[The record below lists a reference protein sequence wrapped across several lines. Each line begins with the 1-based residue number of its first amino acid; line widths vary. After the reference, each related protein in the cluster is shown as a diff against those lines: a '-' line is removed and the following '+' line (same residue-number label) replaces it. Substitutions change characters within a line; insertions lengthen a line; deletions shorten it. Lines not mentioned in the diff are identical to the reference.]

1 MTRSNIGTVVE
12 SYGLKVVGSKL
23 CCPKHGERTPSLHI
37 YEDTES
43 FYCFGCEW
51 SGDSITFIRF
61 MDNCSFPAAVLKY
74 RDITGDDVS
83 FELREDYENRMGS
96 EFNEDV
102 HTRIKENTGVDSKGY
117 RGIRTDISKW
127 FGIRYEYSQE
137 TGDVAK
143 TLYPCTIGGELTGY
157 KVRTHPKDFTNPYG
171 ETGKGCDLFGQF
183 RFKTF
188 NHTLLICS
196 GEHDQLAA
204 FQMLKDAQKNKQY
217 DPVAVVSPTIGE
229 GGAYKQAQAQY
240 EWINQFKK
248 IVVAFDNDKA
258 GEEATKKLVEVL
270 PRGKVFIMKMRYKDP
285 NDYVLMGKETEFI
298 SDFWAAKPYTPAG
311 VFSSAELYK
320 KALEYADST
329 KLSLPDYLPKANEM
343 FQGGLV
349 KGEITVI
356 FAGSGQGKSTFI
368 NSFTTHWALR
378 ETDETVGVLSLEAT
392 VDKYSTSLLSDY
404 LGVNLLRMSGE
415 ERKSFLSREDV
426 KDKIEQMTLSPDGKA
441 RFYVCD
447 DRGADI
453 DVVKEKILEMIIKLG
468 VTILIIDPE
477 TDLRSGMDLSQQEE
491 LSTWFKKL
499 LKQYPHVSLIL
510 VAHVRKRGSND
521 KDKSL
526 TEDSVMGSSTLI
538 KSAGQLISLERNK
551 LDECPIKRNVTT
563 VTIHKNRHSS
573 TTGSADEVYYD
584 WKSGKLYNFEEWK
597 KENPHMKVG

>member
-12 SYGLKVVGSKL
+12 SYGLKIVGSKL
-23 CCPKHGERTPSLHI
+23 CCPKHGEKTPSLHI

-83 FELREDYENRMGS
+83 FELKEDYENRMGS

-127 FGIRYEYSQE
+127 FGVRYEYSQE

-157 KVRTHPKDFTNPYG
+157 KVRAHPKDFTNPYG

-298 SDFWAAKPYTPAG
+298 SDFWAAKPYTPDG
-311 VFSSAELYK
+311 VKSAADAFDEIAEEVTKERLTLPSYMHK
-320 KALEYADST
+320 MQTMMGGGILQGRLCNIIALTS
-329 KLSLPDYLPKANEM
+329 
-343 FQGGLV
+343 V
-349 KGEITVI
+349 
-356 FAGSGQGKSTFI
+356 GKSSHVNRMVYHWIF
-368 NSFTTHWALR
+368 NSPIVP
-378 ETDETVGVLSLEAT
+378 TVVSLEAT
-392 VDKYSTSLLSDY
+392 AAQYVLELLSIH
-404 LGVNLLRMSGE
+404 LGKNLLWNKTGQEILEFLDTEEGQMAKQELCYKETGE
-415 ERKSFLSREDV
+415 
-426 KDKIEQMTLSPDGKA
+426 P
-441 RFYVCD
+441 RFYIIDERSGDIKSLEQQAEILFTKHDCKLFVID
-447 DRGADI
+447 VLSDVLRGSSEQYAEDHMNWQKIMVKRGATIINVLHTRKLQQTKDGSTPRVNEYDALGSGSFVQSAAYNI
-453 DVVKEKILEMIIKLG
+453 VLHRDKLAECNIEKNTTE
-468 VTILIIDPE
+468 V
-477 TDLRSGMDLSQQEE
+477 E
-491 LSTWFKKL
+491 LAKC
-499 LKQYPHVSLIL
+499 
-510 VAHVRKRGSND
+510 RGG
-521 KDKSL
+521 K
-526 TEDSVMGSSTLI
+526 TGP
-538 KSAGQLISLERNK
+538 AGK
-551 LDECPIKRNVTT
+551 W
-563 VTIHKNRHSS
+563 
-573 TTGSADEVYYD
+573 YYD
-584 WKSGKLYNFEEWK
+584 FSTAQCYDLDDWLRD
-597 KENPHMKVG
+597 NPHMKVG